1 MVWGPAEYVGWM
13 GTSPHWSYIGL
24 VSMSAVLPIALAA
37 KDLGLLSRRAGNLW
51 VAAGLLFLRLA
62 TLARESMGIMGLL
75 MSVGVLALLV
85 ARPPRQRRRLPPP
98 LHAGGLP
105 PAPLTPPKT
114 GH

>member
-51 VAAGLLFLRLA
+51 IAVGLLFLGLPP
-62 TLARESMGIMGLL
+62 LARESMGIMGLL
-75 MSVGVLALLV
+75 VSVGVLALLV
-85 ARPPRQRRRLPPP
+85 VRRPHQRPRLPPP
-98 LHAGGLP
+98 LLAGGVAL
-105 PAPLTPPKT
+105 AAFTT
-114 GH
+114 TQ